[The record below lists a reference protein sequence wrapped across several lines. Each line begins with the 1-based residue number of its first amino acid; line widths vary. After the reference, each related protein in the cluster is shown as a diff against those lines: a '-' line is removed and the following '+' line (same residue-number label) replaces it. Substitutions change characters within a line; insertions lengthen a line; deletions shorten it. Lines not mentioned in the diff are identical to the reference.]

1 MSRIPQLSTTLRT
14 ALICVAD
21 HALPRL
27 PVVLHRGSEGSM
39 VVAGTERW
47 SRYLV
52 DKFFG
57 DSQWTSERLGACPA
71 WGLPRILSHWRPQVD
86 LVCGRV
92 DQFSAARFPAA
103 DFLRAPTW
111 IRMSAPVPA
120 PGERPRSS
128 QARRN
133 EQLVRRHGLTWRIS
147 RDPADLATFIE
158 RDYTPYTRLRF
169 GGTAHLR
176 SAGWFRSR
184 FRHGG
189 LIWIDRGSEPV
200 AGVLYDVS
208 GRSLRRL
215 AAACVRGDGELLRI
229 GAMSATYLACLET
242 ARTLNCDEVD
252 LRNSRPCLTDGLVR
266 VKQSWGGRLVP
277 PDDVTHDFLIG
288 WHSATPAVIRFLAD
302 APLVVRHARG
312 FSAVQADAPQPSP
325 NPAPP
330 GVDHVIV
337 PEPGGRFGAWTTHAV
352 PA

>member
-1 MSRIPQLSTTLRT
+1 MPQITSLNTTLRT
-14 ALICVAD
+14 AGICAAD

-27 PVVLHRGSEGSM
+27 PVVLHRGSAGRM
-39 VVAGTERW
+39 LVAGTERW

-52 DKFFG
+52 DRFFG
-57 DSQWTSERLGACPA
+57 DSWRTSERLGVCTA
-71 WGLPRILSHWRPQVD
+71 WGLPGILSRWRPQVD
-86 LVCGRV
+86 LVCCRI
-92 DQFSAARFPAA
+92 DRFSAARLAA
-103 DFLRAPTW
+103 RDFLRAPTW
-111 IRMSAPVPA
+111 IRMTAPVPA

-133 EQLVRRHGLTWRIS
+133 AQLVSRNGLTWRIS
-147 RDPADLATFIE
+147 RDSADLATFIE
-158 RDYTPYTRLRF
+158 RDYKPYTRLRF
-169 GGTAHLR
+169 GGTASLR
-176 SAGWFRSR
+176 SAAWFRSR

-215 AAACVRGDGELLRI
+215 AAACVRGDGELLRS

-242 ARTLNCDEVD
+242 ARTLGCDEVD

-288 WHSATPAVIRFLAD
+288 WHSAGPALMRFLAD
-302 APLVVRHARG
+302 APLIVRHARG
-312 FSAVQADAPQPSP
+312 FATVQAGAPQPTP
-325 NPAPP
+325 HPMPP

-337 PEPGGRFGAWTTHAV
+337 PEPDGRFGAWTTHDV